1 MTGNSPYS
9 FYHHKSEKSTARL
22 VFLAFRYF
30 INNNLV
36 SLLHHAASRRGRG
49 RERPPFQDPHSF
61 REGLDVNGI
70 SRPSENVNGLV
81 SFPIIHGALS
91 LPVLVIWGGKKER
104 RTSGPDNKDQGLTG
118 AHPTIGVDRLARWT
132 HMATTEMELLHSNI
146 DF

>member
-22 VFLAFRYF
+22 VFLAFRYL

-49 RERPPFQDPHSF
+49 RKRPPLQNPHSF
-61 REGLDVNGI
+61 REGLNVNGI

-91 LPVLVIWGGKKER
+91 LPVLVVWRGEKER
-104 RTSGPDNKDQGLTG
+104 EKNVRTRQQGPGADRSGMDTHGDHRNG
-118 AHPTIGVDRLARWT
+118 AFTLKY
-132 HMATTEMELLHSNI
+132 
-146 DF
+146 